1 MYRHPPPDPVEENDP
16 MSELAPGTEGVLER
30 TVEPQH
36 TTRRGDFDIFS
47 TPNLVLLVEE
57 AAIEALAPHLAPDQ
71 ASVGTKVEVAHTAA
85 TLLGQSVKA
94 TATVTEVDRRR
105 VVFSIRVVDDVEEIG
120 SGTHERFII
129 DVPGFEERLAGKAA
143 QLR

>member
-1 MYRHPPPDPVEENDP
+1 MTEI
-16 MSELAPGTEGVLER
+16 APGTEGVQAR

-36 TTRRGDFDIFS
+36 TTRRGDYDIFS
-47 TPNLVLLVEE
+47 TPNLVLLLEE
-57 AAIEALAPHLAPDQ
+57 AAIEALAPHLRDDQ

-85 TLLGQSVKA
+85 TLLGQTVTA

-105 VVFSIRVVDDVEEIG
+105 VVFSINVVDYVEEIG

-129 DVPGFEERLAGKAA
+129 DVPSFEERLAQKSS
-143 QLR
+143 QLG